1 MTSRTITQTVT
12 FHRPFRLSGLE
23 EILPAG
29 DYLTET
35 EEERLEGL
43 SFSAYRKTMVLVY
56 LPQRPGSAGR
66 TETLWIEPA
75 DLEQALALDKAT
87 SGQSG

>member
-12 FHRPFRLSGLE
+12 FRRPFRLSGLE

-43 SFSAYRKTMVLVY
+43 SFSAYRKTMVLVH
-56 LPQRPGSAGR
+56 LPQHPGSAGH
-66 TETLWIEPA
+66 TEILWIAPA
-75 DLEQALALDKAT
+75 DLEQALAQDKAT